1 MIDMKTPIKPL
12 LPALLLLALPAAV
25 QAQFNFTTNNGA
37 ITITWYTG
45 LGGDV
50 TIPDMTNGLPVVSIA
65 ATAFKDKSTVTSVT
79 IPYSVTNIGLDPF
92 QVCFGLTNIVVDP
105 LNPAFSSMD
114 GVLFNQDRTLLLQYP
129 RGRAGAYSVP
139 NGVTTIEAYAFE
151 FCLGLTDVAI
161 PNGVTSIGHNAFDT
175 SQELASVT
183 LPNSL
188 TNIGMEAFFGCS
200 SLTCV
205 TIPDGL
211 TSIGTNQFEGCRSLV
226 SLTLPNTITSIA
238 DSAFAGDTSLT
249 NFTIP
254 ASVTNI
260 GAAAFGARTTGR
272 RVYFKGNAPTV
283 SPASFDHT
291 KTTIYYLPGTTNWGP
306 TLSGCPTV
314 LWNPQVQTNG
324 PSFGVLTNRFGFT
337 IAGTPDIPIAV
348 AACTNPA
355 SPNWTALQT
364 CTLTNGSIYF
374 SDPDWTNHPTR
385 LYRIRSP

>member
-1 MIDMKTPIKPL
+1 MTTPFKV
-12 LPALLLLALPAAV
+12 LPVVLLLALPAGV

-45 LGGDV
+45 VGGDV
-50 TIPDMTNGLPVVSIA
+50 TIPDVTNGLPVGSIA
-65 ATAFKDKSTVTSVT
+65 ATAFKDKSSVTSVT

-105 LNPAFSSMD
+105 LNPAFSSVD
-114 GVLFNQDRTLLLQYP
+114 GVLFNQDRTILLQYP

-139 NGVTTIEAYAFE
+139 GSVRTIEAYAFE
-151 FCLGLTDVAI
+151 FCPGLTSVAVS
-161 PNGVTSIGHNAFDT
+161 NGVTSIGHNAFDT
-175 SQELASVT
+175 STALTNVT
-183 LPNSL
+183 LPTSL
-188 TNIGMEAFFGCS
+188 TNIGMEAFFSCT
-200 SLTCV
+200 SLTGV
-205 TIPDGL
+205 TLPEGL
-211 TSIGTNQFEGCRSLV
+211 TSVGTNQFEDYRSLA
-226 SLTLPNTITSIA
+226 SLSLPNTITRIA

-260 GAAAFGARTTGR
+260 GQAAFGARTTGT

-283 SPASFDHT
+283 TPASFDHLN
-291 KTTIYYLPGTTNWGP
+291 TTIYYLPGTTNWGP

-314 LWNPQVQTNG
+314 LWNPQPQRPAVQANQ
-324 PSFGVLTNRFGFT
+324 FGFT
-337 IAGTPDIPIAV
+337 ITGTTNIPIVVEANTGM
-348 AACTNPA
+348 ANPG
-355 SPNWTALQT
+355 WTALQT

-374 SDPDWTNHPTR
+374 TDPDWTNHPIR